1 MRPLP
6 IKPLNRELGC
16 SPIQEYFL
24 RCGTVIEADQFPK
37 FRVIVQTI
45 EIGIFSRPIP
55 VPKSGCKSFFQRIQ
69 GLSFFS
75 EDTVRTCGIVESIGI
90 AGAEGDGS
98 LQVPDA
104 LFVVVSGVCEVGG
117 Q

>member
-1 MRPLP
+1 MRPFP
-6 IKPLNRELGC
+6 IKPLDRELGC

-24 RCGTVIEADQFPK
+24 RCRTLIEADEISE
-37 FRVIVQTI
+37 FRVVVQAI

-55 VPKSGCKSFFQRIQ
+55 VPKSGCKGFFQCIQ
-69 GLSFFS
+69 GLGFFP
-75 EDTVRTCGIVESIGI
+75 EDTVRTCSIVEGIGI
-90 AGAEGDGS
+90 AWAEGDGS
-98 LQVPDA
+98 LQVPDT